1 MEKGTI
7 NGLNHICVYTKNLEE
22 SYRFYHDFL
31 EFESFY
37 ETSVGS
43 LEEGEQFPF
52 QVRLIR
58 NHDLVLELIQPA
70 VPAFVNHGITGAIN
84 HIGMDVTDLE
94 SVVKRL
100 EKKGIGQEMKIS
112 DMPHFYHGIKA
123 VSLKGPSGETVSLY
137 EFNQ

>member
-1 MEKGTI
+1 M
-7 NGLNHICVYTKNLEE
+7 
-22 SYRFYHDFL
+22 
-31 EFESFY
+31 
-37 ETSVGS
+37 
-43 LEEGEQFPF
+43 
-52 QVRLIR
+52 
-58 NHDLVLELIQPA
+58 
-70 VPAFVNHGITGAIN
+70 
-84 HIGMDVTDLE
+84 TDLE

>member
-1 MEKGTI
+1 MKKGTI
-7 NGLNHICVYTKNLEE
+7 NGLNHICVYTKDLEA

-37 ETSVGS
+37 ETSIGTS
-43 LEEGEQFPF
+43 EEGRQFPF

-58 NHDLVLELIQPA
+58 NHDFVLELIQPA
-70 VPAFVNHGITGAIN
+70 EVSFVNHGITGAIN

-94 SVVKRL
+94 SVVERL
-100 EKKGIGQEMKIS
+100 QKKGIGQEMEIS

-137 EFNQ
+137 EFNK